1 MFLKTQSCPLYV
13 GMAVL
18 LKNKD
23 IINKLLSKQKM
34 MMHNSIKDWVMQNGS
49 KRPNNTHQD

>member
-1 MFLKTQSCPLYV
+1 MFLKTQSRPLYV

-34 MMHNSIKDWVMQNGS
+34 MMHNSIKDWVMKNGS